1 MRNVTIQEI
10 MTTELITVRFDETV
24 TKVAEVFKENSFHHI
39 PIVNADNCIEGIIS
53 RTDFERIK
61 NGTTHFKIHNIE
73 EYNATLF
80 QTLLTRDIM
89 TKGVVHLNPS
99 DPIQDA
105 YKVFKKNKF
114 RALPVISKGKLVGM
128 VTPLDMLDFFFN
140 QNNN

>member
-1 MRNVTIQEI
+1 MRNITIQEI

-24 TKVAEVFKENSFHHI
+24 TKVAEVFENNSFHHI
-39 PIVNADNCIEGIIS
+39 PIVNADDCIEGIIS

-61 NGTTHFKIHNIE
+61 NGTTHFRIKNIE

-89 TKGVVHLNPS
+89 TKAVVHLNPT
-99 DPIQDA
+99 DPIKNA
-105 YKVFKKNKF
+105 YQVFKKNKF
-114 RALPVISKGKLVGM
+114 RALPVISRGKLVGM
-128 VTPLDMLDFFFN
+128 VTPLDMLDFFFT